1 MKERN
6 AMPYKTKPDG
16 GEAVEVVNT
25 ETGRVVAKHEP
36 PDAQGKADR
45 QVRLLHAVEND
56 PSWETKDA

>member
-1 MKERN
+1 
-6 AMPYKTKPDG
+6 MPYKTKPDG